1 VLPRTAPLPRSSR
14 VLRAETPM
22 SLESPTLM
30 QAVCDTIARA
40 TDLFRLELKVVRAEL
55 GEKVVAI
62 KAGASLVVFGAILL
76 TAALFL
82 LLQAVVLGLVQAE
95 ILTPFGAALF
105 VGIAVLAMGIAFV
118 ISGKKRLD
126 TTTFVPERTLTD
138 LKRDGAVVKEKLS

>member
-1 VLPRTAPLPRSSR
+1 
-14 VLRAETPM
+14 
-22 SLESPTLM
+22 M